1 MIGCYAPLQYPNT
14 RYESIMTS
22 RDYQMIVKIIV
33 ATLHR
38 YRREWMQTIRSYITI
53 SY

>member
-1 MIGCYAPLQYPNT
+1 MIGCYAPLQYRNS
-14 RYESIMTS
+14 RNESTS
-22 RDYQMIVKIIV
+22 RDYQMIVEIIV

-38 YRREWMQTIRSYITI
+38 YRRAWMQTIRGYITI